1 MKKKTPIELHKESLN
16 PNNNIVEIYNRWAE
30 TYDNYVDSLDYM
42 GPKNIVLKLKSI
54 ISQNKS
60 SKLSI
65 LDFGCGT
72 GKIGEQLNKIIKNP
86 YYLEGVDISEN
97 MLKIAK
103 QKGNY
108 NILTN
113 IDLTTQKYHKK
124 YDIILSSGVFLEGH
138 IDISNIDKLVDLLY
152 NNGLLL
158 FTIRETFKENNKEDF
173 LKYVLNNPKFTSI
186 SIINIEYL
194 KNVDCKL
201 VILQI

>member
-1 MKKKTPIELHKESLN
+1 MKRKTPTELHKESLN

-30 TYDNYVDSLDYM
+30 TYDNYVESLDYM

-54 ISQNKS
+54 ISHDKS
-60 SKLSI
+60 TKISI

-72 GKIGEQLNKIIKNP
+72 GKIGEQLNQIIINP
-86 YYLEGVDISEN
+86 YYLEGVDVSEN

-113 IDLTTQKYHKK
+113 IDLTTQKYNKK

-138 IDISNIDKLVDLLY
+138 IDISNIDKLYNLLDK
-152 NNGLLL
+152 NGLLL
-158 FTIRETFKENNKEDF
+158 FTIRETFKENNKDDF
-173 LKYVLNNPKFTSI
+173 FKYVLNNPKFNSV

-194 KNVDCKL
+194 NNVDCKL